1 MSHLVVVVATKNG
14 SRLEAGVGRI
24 EFGQLNAYM
33 GGLIWQS
40 NERSEYSFIGLA
52 DFFFGF
58 FKKVKIYSS
67 SILIFCG
74 LTSDFFFNFS
84 SFPLLKGKQT
94 PLSNSKSV
102 R

>member
-58 FKKVKIYSS
+58 F
-67 SILIFCG
+67 
-74 LTSDFFFNFS
+74 
-84 SFPLLKGKQT
+84 LK
-94 PLSNSKSV
+94 S
-102 R
+102 